1 MHLVARRCIVAF
13 MNRHEKLPRKFP
25 HIIKVA
31 NVVVK
36 IYRGKAHGYPLFTVA
51 YHRDGKPA
59 RKAFGRFDRARS
71 YAQEVATLTASGR
84 VDVLSLTSAD
94 RDGYVAALNLLQPL
108 GVPLH
113 AAVEEYVAA
122 REHLG
127 GEESLLSAAKAY
139 ARRRG
144 SHHDKRVGEI
154 VAELLQDKKQNGSSA
169 IHIKSLR
176 VHLNRFAAAFH
187 CNIGSVT
194 ARLIEQWLAR
204 PKWSPRT
211 RNNNRGSVVT
221 LFNYARKHG
230 YLPRDEQTEADLVD
244 KAKDTGNKIEILA
257 PAQMATLMTRAK
269 GENALYFALAGFAGI
284 RSAEIMRLEWRDF
297 NFARG
302 HITVAA
308 HKSKTATRRLVPI
321 LPNLGEYLRPHHGHA
336 KGFLFKERAEERA
349 VAFAKKNGISPWPK
363 NCLRHSYATYRL
375 AATENAAQVA
385 LEMGNSPQMLFSDYR
400 ELSDKH
406 DAAAW
411 FAISPK
417 RSRKIVAFA

>member
-1 MHLVARRCIVAF
+1 
-13 MNRHEKLPRKFP
+13 MNRHERLPRKFP

-36 IYRGKAHGYPLFTVA
+36 IYRGKAHGYDLFTVA

-59 RKAFGRFDRARS
+59 RKAFGRFAAARS
-71 YAQEVATLTASGR
+71 HAQEVATLTARGR

-127 GEESLLSAAKAY
+127 GESLLGAAKAY

-154 VAELLQDKKQNGSSA
+154 VAELLQDKKQNGASA
-169 IHIKSLR
+169 RHIKSLR
-176 VHLNRFAAAFH
+176 CDLNRFAAAFH

-194 ARLIEQWLAR
+194 TRLIEQWLAR
-204 PKWSPRT
+204 LKVGPRT
-211 RNNNRGSVVT
+211 RNNNRASVVS
-221 LFNYARKHG
+221 LFHYARKHG

-244 KAKDTGNKIEILA
+244 KVKDTGNKIEILS
-257 PAQMATLMTRAK
+257 PAQMTKLMAEAE
-269 GENALYFALAGFAGI
+269 GENALYLALAGFAGI
-284 RSAEIMRLEWRDF
+284 RAAEILRLEWKDF

-321 LPNLGEYLRPHHGHA
+321 LPNLAEYLRPYHRAEGPVF
-336 KGFLFKERAEERA
+336 KGRAEERA
-349 VAFAKKNGISPWPK
+349 VTFAKKNGIAPWPT
-363 NCLRHSYATYRL
+363 NCLRHSYASYRL
-375 AATENAAQVA
+375 AITPDAARVA
-385 LEMGNSPQMLFSDYR
+385 LEMGNSPSMLFNNYR
-400 ELSDKH
+400 ELADKH

-411 FAISPK
+411 FAIEPK
-417 RSRKIVAFA
+417 RSRKVVAFA